1 MTKIKDETPVANK
14 PEGAAAEIAKVPA
27 EAAKPKADQA
37 KDEPVAKAEDDH
49 ARALDAC
56 VAAHAEVFPAHEE
69 QPQEGGSFIRMPDG
83 TLVREE
89 EA

>member
-1 MTKIKDETPVANK
+1 MTKIKDETSS
-14 PEGAAAEIAKVPA
+14 PEGAAAEITKAPA
-27 EAAKPKADQA
+27 EVTKPKADQA
-37 KDEPVAKAEDDH
+37 KAEPVAKAEDDH

-56 VAAHAEVFPAHEE
+56 AAAHAEVFPAHEE
-69 QPQEGGSFIRMPDG
+69 QPQQGGSFIRMPDG